1 MLYGL
6 YTSGLAAIGQSAR
19 LDVVANNL
27 ANANTTGFRRDQV
40 SFQERLV
47 EALED
52 TPDFKHYN
60 SLVHRHGG
68 APFLGATAFDS
79 EAGGIEITE
88 RPLDFAIN
96 GKGFFVVRDRNT
108 GKNYYTRAGNFV
120 TDSQGAVVTPD
131 GKYQLMGEGDSAV
144 TVEPTVPLSEVRL
157 DADGNLR
164 QGDEVR
170 ARLAVVDFADP
181 RGVRKHGDNLFENF
195 GTEVVETTDYRL
207 VQSALEGSTVD
218 PVSEMVEMIK
228 TIRMIEANLQMIH
241 IQDGSLE
248 RLVNDF
254 GRPAR

>member
-6 YTSGLAAIGQSAR
+6 YTSALAAIGQSAR

-27 ANANTTGFRRDQV
+27 ANVNTPGFRRDQV

-52 TPDFKHYN
+52 TPDFRYYN

-68 APFLGATAFDS
+68 APFLGATSFDS
-79 EAGGIEITE
+79 EAGGIETTD

-96 GKGFFVVRDRNT
+96 GKGFFAVRDRVT

-120 TDSQGAVVTPD
+120 TDSQGTVVTPD
-131 GKYQLMGEGDSAV
+131 GKYQLLGEGDTEV
-144 TVEPTVPLSEVRL
+144 TVDPNQPISEVRL

-164 QGDEVR
+164 QGEEVR
-170 ARLAVVDFADP
+170 AHLSVVDFADL
-181 RGVRKHGDNLFENF
+181 RGVRKFGENLLENF
-195 GTEVVETTDYRL
+195 GTQAVETTDYKL
-207 VQSALEGSTVD
+207 VQGALEGSTVH

-228 TIRMIEANLQMIH
+228 TIRMIESNLQMIH